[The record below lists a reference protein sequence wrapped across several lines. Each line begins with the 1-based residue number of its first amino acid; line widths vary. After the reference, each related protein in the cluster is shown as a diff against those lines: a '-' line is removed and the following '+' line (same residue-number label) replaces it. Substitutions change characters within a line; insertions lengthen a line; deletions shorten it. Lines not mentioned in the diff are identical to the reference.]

1 MKLSYILYL
10 LPLLILLIIM
20 MACTQKNDAIRSVDA
35 ETFRSEITAPST
47 AGEQPLQL
55 LDVRTPDEYN
65 AGHIEGAKLLDVNA
79 PDFLQR
85 AQSELQIDSPIYLYC
100 RSGGRSMKAAQML
113 AAEGFTV
120 VNLEGGYLAY
130 TKL

>member
-1 MKLSYILYL
+1 MKLSYIRYL
-10 LPLLILLIIM
+10 IPLFILLIIM

-35 ETFRSEITAPST
+35 ETFRSEITAPSH
-47 AGEQPLQL
+47 ADAQSLQL
-55 LDVRTPDEYN
+55 LDVRTPEEYN

-85 AQSELQIDSPIYLYC
+85 AKAELQADSPIYLYC
-100 RSGGRSMKAAQML
+100 RSGARSMKAAQML

-120 VNLEGGYLAY
+120 VNLKGGYLAY
-130 TKL
+130 TEL